1 MKHLHKLLTLIF
13 ICLASTLFS
22 QMVGTNSF
30 LKGTYVEVG
39 VNDCGA
45 YGSNAMPPAGYHATS
60 PFTGLGFV
68 ADSDMDG
75 WTTGTPDYCGDYF
88 VPGSP
93 VEGWEIQVGA
103 NVWTNTDQSCWTSE
117 IPGSITGYDYTAG
130 VYTTTWEGNITSGSF
145 DIDVTQRTE
154 LPEDKL
160 YFLTFINIC
169 NNGATPL
176 TDVYYKRNVDPD
188 QDQPWSGDFTTFND
202 VVSNPPGDCQAVV
215 TSEGLTYGCFLGMGA
230 IDSMAR
236 ASRGNFSTTDGTAA
250 QAWAGTGGY
259 SLTGTSTADL
269 ATQITFKIPE
279 ILPGECHEVVF
290 AYILNIDDL
299 NEALLATGSYEM
311 IVDDISVD
319 NGDTIPA
326 CTIDTVK
333 MEIINGD
340 GFTWEWSPS
349 AGLDVD
355 TGVIVYATP
364 DVTTEYTVTGYATC
378 DTVTFIVTI
387 DVPLPPVANAGP
399 DVFVC
404 KGDTVH
410 LNGSGG
416 ATYLW
421 TPPVYL
427 DSDTLEDPA
436 VIGPLTNM
444 FYQLVVYNV
453 LGCSDTDDVL
463 LTLFPDPIIDAG
475 EDEIMMIG
483 GFSQL
488 LASGGVTY
496 EWTPDTW
503 LSNTGISDPI
513 SLAEDT
519 IMYYVTGTD
528 INGCK
533 ATDSM
538 VVFVLQQTLVASP
551 TAFTPNGDGLN
562 DTYRPILIGLGEIT
576 SFSIFNRWGS
586 LIYSSGDPNLGW
598 DGTFR
603 TNEQEIGNYVV
614 MIHAVDGLGNEVVKS
629 STVLLMR

>member
-1 MKHLHKLLTLIF
+1 
-13 ICLASTLFS
+13 
-22 QMVGTNSF
+22 
-30 LKGTYVEVG
+30 
-39 VNDCGA
+39 
-45 YGSNAMPPAGYHATS
+45 
-60 PFTGLGFV
+60 
-68 ADSDMDG
+68 
-75 WTTGTPDYCGDYF
+75 
-88 VPGSP
+88 
-93 VEGWEIQVGA
+93 
-103 NVWTNTDQSCWTSE
+103 
-117 IPGSITGYDYTAG
+117 
-130 VYTTTWEGNITSGSF
+130 
-145 DIDVTQRTE
+145 
-154 LPEDKL
+154 
-160 YFLTFINIC
+160 
-169 NNGATPL
+169 
-176 TDVYYKRNVDPD
+176 
-188 QDQPWSGDFTTFND
+188 
-202 VVSNPPGDCQAVV
+202 
-215 TSEGLTYGCFLGMGA
+215 MGA